1 MKLLIDRIIQD
12 GEGREGKIIKVDSF
26 INHQMDMKLMDE
38 IGKEFARK
46 FKDSKIDKILT
57 IEASGIG
64 IAVITSIHMGYVPVV
79 FAKKS
84 QPNTM
89 TERYYGAEVKSFTK
103 GTVSLAKVTKKYL
116 NAGENVLIIDDFMA
130 YGEASRG
137 LLSLAQQAGC
147 NIVGIGSVVEKAFQG
162 GGDKLRE
169 EGIKVESLAVIEKI
183 NEDGTLIFRDY
194 GEGKIEIKTPE
205 TAGR

>member
-1 MKLLIDRIIQD
+1 MKLLIDRIIKD
-12 GEGREGKIIKVDSF
+12 GEGREGHIIKVDSF

-38 IGKEFARK
+38 IGKEFARR
-46 FKDSKIDKILT
+46 FEGLGINKILT

-64 IAVITSIHMGYVPVV
+64 IAVITSVHMGYIPVV

-116 NAGENVLIIDDFMA
+116 QPGEKVLIIDDFMA

-137 LLSLAQQAGC
+137 LISLVQQAGGEV
-147 NIVGIGSVVEKAFQG
+147 VGLGAVVEKAFQG
-162 GGDKLRE
+162 GGQNLRD
-169 EGIKVESLAVIEKI
+169 EGYKVESLAVISKI
-183 NEDGTLIFRDY
+183 HDDGTLEFSNYD
-194 GEGKIEIKTPE
+194 K
-205 TAGR
+205 

>member
-1 MKLLIDRIIQD
+1 MKLLIDRIIKD
-12 GEGREGKIIKVDSF
+12 GEGREGHIIKVDSF
-26 INHQMDMKLMDE
+26 INHQMDMKLMDK
-38 IGKEFARK
+38 IGKEFARR
-46 FKDSKIDKILT
+46 FEGLGINKILT

-64 IAVITSIHMGYVPVV
+64 IAVITSVHMGYIPVV

-116 NAGENVLIIDDFMA
+116 QPGEKVLIIDDFMA

-137 LLSLAQQAGC
+137 LISLVQQAGGEV
-147 NIVGIGSVVEKAFQG
+147 VGLGAVVEKAFQG
-162 GGDKLRE
+162 GGQKLRD
-169 EGIKVESLAVIEKI
+169 EGYKVESLAVISKI
-183 NEDGTLIFRDY
+183 HDDGKLEFSNYD
-194 GEGKIEIKTPE
+194 K
-205 TAGR
+205 

>member
-1 MKLLIDRIIQD
+1 MKLLIDRIIKD
-12 GEGREGKIIKVDSF
+12 GEGREGHIIKVDSF

-38 IGKEFARK
+38 IGKEFARR
-46 FKDSKIDKILT
+46 FEGLGINKILT

-64 IAVITSIHMGYVPVV
+64 IAVITSVHMGYIPVV

-116 NAGENVLIIDDFMA
+116 QPGEKVLIIDDFMA

-137 LLSLAQQAGC
+137 LISLVQQAGGEV
-147 NIVGIGSVVEKAFQG
+147 VGLGDVVEKAFQG
-162 GGDKLRE
+162 GGQKLRD
-169 EGIKVESLAVIEKI
+169 EGYKVESLAVISKI
-183 NEDGTLIFRDY
+183 HDDGTLEFSNYD
-194 GEGKIEIKTPE
+194 K
-205 TAGR
+205 

>member
-1 MKLLIDRIIQD
+1 MKLLIDRIIKD
-12 GEGREGKIIKVDSF
+12 GEGREGHIIKVDSF

-38 IGKEFARK
+38 IGKEFARR
-46 FKDSKIDKILT
+46 FEGLGINKILT

-64 IAVITSIHMGYVPVV
+64 IAVITSVHMGYIPVV
-79 FAKKS
+79 LAKKS

-116 NAGENVLIIDDFMA
+116 QPGEKVLIIDDFMA

-137 LLSLAQQAGC
+137 LISLVQQAGGEV
-147 NIVGIGSVVEKAFQG
+147 VGLGAVVEKAFQG
-162 GGDKLRE
+162 GGQKLRD
-169 EGIKVESLAVIEKI
+169 EGYKVESLAVISKI
-183 NEDGTLIFRDY
+183 HDDGTLEFSNYD
-194 GEGKIEIKTPE
+194 K
-205 TAGR
+205 

>member
-1 MKLLIDRIIQD
+1 MKLLIDRIIKD
-12 GEGREGKIIKVDSF
+12 GEGREGHIIKVDSF

-38 IGKEFARK
+38 IGKEFARR
-46 FKDSKIDKILT
+46 FEGLGINKILT

-64 IAVITSIHMGYVPVV
+64 IAVITSVHMGYIPVV

-116 NAGENVLIIDDFMA
+116 QPGEKVLIIDDFMA

-137 LLSLAQQAGC
+137 LISLVQQAGGE
-147 NIVGIGSVVEKAFQG
+147 VGGLGAVVEKAFQG
-162 GGDKLRE
+162 GGQKLRD
-169 EGIKVESLAVIEKI
+169 EGYKIESLAVISKI
-183 NEDGTLIFRDY
+183 HDDGTLEFSNYD
-194 GEGKIEIKTPE
+194 K
-205 TAGR
+205 

>member
-1 MKLLIDRIIQD
+1 MKLLIDRIIKD
-12 GEGREGKIIKVDSF
+12 GEGREGHIIKVDSF

-38 IGKEFARK
+38 IGKEFARR
-46 FKDSKIDKILT
+46 FEGLGLNKILT

-64 IAVITSIHMGYVPVV
+64 IAVITSVHMGYIPVV

-116 NAGENVLIIDDFMA
+116 QPGEKVLIIDDFMA

-137 LLSLAQQAGC
+137 LISLVQQAGGEV
-147 NIVGIGSVVEKAFQG
+147 VGLGAVVEKAFQG
-162 GGDKLRE
+162 GGQKLRD
-169 EGIKVESLAVIEKI
+169 EGYKVESLAVISKI
-183 NEDGTLIFRDY
+183 HDDGTLEFSNYD
-194 GEGKIEIKTPE
+194 K
-205 TAGR
+205 

>member
-1 MKLLIDRIIQD
+1 MKLLIDRIIKD
-12 GEGREGKIIKVDSF
+12 GEGREGHIIKVDSF

-38 IGKEFARK
+38 IGKEFARR
-46 FKDSKIDKILT
+46 FEGLGINKILT

-64 IAVITSIHMGYVPVV
+64 IAVITSVHMGYIPVV

-116 NAGENVLIIDDFMA
+116 QPGEKVLIIDDFMA

-137 LLSLAQQAGC
+137 LISLVQQAGGEV
-147 NIVGIGSVVEKAFQG
+147 VGLGAVVEKAFQG
-162 GGDKLRE
+162 GGQKLRD
-169 EGIKVESLAVIEKI
+169 EGYKIESLAVISKI
-183 NEDGTLIFRDY
+183 HDDGTLEFSNYD
-194 GEGKIEIKTPE
+194 K
-205 TAGR
+205 

>member
-1 MKLLIDRIIQD
+1 MKLLIDRIIKD
-12 GEGREGKIIKVDSF
+12 GEGREGHIIKLDSF

-38 IGKEFARK
+38 IGKEFARR
-46 FKDSKIDKILT
+46 FEGLGINKILT

-64 IAVITSIHMGYVPVV
+64 IAVITSVHMGYIPVV

-116 NAGENVLIIDDFMA
+116 QPGEKVLIIDDFMA

-137 LLSLAQQAGC
+137 LISLVQQAGGEV
-147 NIVGIGSVVEKAFQG
+147 VGLGAVVEKAFQG
-162 GGDKLRE
+162 GGQKLRD
-169 EGIKVESLAVIEKI
+169 EGYKVESLAVISKI
-183 NEDGTLIFRDY
+183 HDDGTLEFSNYD
-194 GEGKIEIKTPE
+194 K
-205 TAGR
+205 

>member
-1 MKLLIDRIIQD
+1 MKLLIDRIIKD
-12 GEGREGKIIKVDSF
+12 GEGREGHIIKVDSF

-38 IGKEFARK
+38 IGKEFARR
-46 FKDSKIDKILT
+46 FEGLGINKILT

-64 IAVITSIHMGYVPVV
+64 IAVITSVHMGYIPVV

-116 NAGENVLIIDDFMA
+116 QPGEQVLIIDDFMA

-137 LLSLAQQAGC
+137 LISLVQQAGGEV
-147 NIVGIGSVVEKAFQG
+147 VGLGAVVEKAFQG
-162 GGDKLRE
+162 GGQKLRD
-169 EGIKVESLAVIEKI
+169 EGYKVESLAVISKI
-183 NEDGTLIFRDY
+183 HDDGTLEFSNYD
-194 GEGKIEIKTPE
+194 K
-205 TAGR
+205 

>member
-1 MKLLIDRIIQD
+1 MKLLIDRIIKD
-12 GEGREGKIIKVDSF
+12 GEGREGHIIKVDSF

-38 IGKEFARK
+38 IGKEFARR
-46 FKDSKIDKILT
+46 FEGLGINKILT

-64 IAVITSIHMGYVPVV
+64 IAVITSVHMGYIPVV

-116 NAGENVLIIDDFMA
+116 QPGEKVLIIDDCMA

-137 LLSLAQQAGC
+137 LISLVQQAGGEV
-147 NIVGIGSVVEKAFQG
+147 VGLGAVVEKAFQG
-162 GGDKLRE
+162 GGQKLRD
-169 EGIKVESLAVIEKI
+169 EGYKVESLAVISKI
-183 NEDGTLIFRDY
+183 HDDGTLEFSNYD
-194 GEGKIEIKTPE
+194 K
-205 TAGR
+205 

>member
-1 MKLLIDRIIQD
+1 MQELEDRIRHD
-12 GEGREGKIIKVDSF
+12 GIVKAGNVLKVDAF
-26 INHQMDMKLMDE
+26 LNHQCDVELFDHMGAEWARLFEGVE
-38 IGKEFARK
+38 IN
-46 FKDSKIDKILT
+46 KILT

-64 IAVITSIHMGYVPVV
+64 IAVITSVHMGYIPVV

-116 NAGENVLIIDDFMA
+116 QPGEKVLIIDDFMA

-137 LLSLAQQAGC
+137 LISLVQQAGGEV
-147 NIVGIGSVVEKAFQG
+147 VGLGAVVEKAFQG
-162 GGDKLRE
+162 GGQKLRD
-169 EGIKVESLAVIEKI
+169 EGYKVESLAVISKI
-183 NEDGTLIFRDY
+183 HDDGTLEFSNYD
-194 GEGKIEIKTPE
+194 K
-205 TAGR
+205 

>member
-1 MKLLIDRIIQD
+1 MKLLIDRIIKD
-12 GEGREGKIIKVDSF
+12 GEGREGHIIKVDSF

-38 IGKEFARK
+38 IGKEFARR
-46 FKDSKIDKILT
+46 FKDLGINKILT

-64 IAVITSIHMGYVPVV
+64 IAVITSVHMGYIPVV

-89 TERYYGAEVKSFTK
+89 TDRYYGAEVKSFTK

-116 NAGENVLIIDDFMA
+116 QPEDKVLIIDDFMA

-137 LLSLAQQAGC
+137 LISLVDQAGAEV
-147 NIVGIGSVVEKAFQG
+147 VGLGAVVEKEFQG
-162 GGDKLRE
+162 GGNKLRAD
-169 EGIKVESLAVIEKI
+169 GYKVESLAVISKI
-183 NEDGTLIFRDY
+183 HEDGSLDFK
-194 GEGKIEIKTPE
+194 KI
-205 TAGR
+205 

>member
-1 MKLLIDRIIQD
+1 MKILIDRIIKD
-12 GEGREGKIIKVDSF
+12 GEGREGHIIKVDSF

-38 IGKEFARK
+38 IGKEFARR
-46 FKDSKIDKILT
+46 FEGLGINKILT

-64 IAVITSIHMGYVPVV
+64 IAVITSVHMGYIPVV

-116 NAGENVLIIDDFMA
+116 QPGEKVLIIDDFMA

-137 LLSLAQQAGC
+137 LISLVQQAGGEV
-147 NIVGIGSVVEKAFQG
+147 VGLGAVDEKAFQG
-162 GGDKLRE
+162 GGQKLRD
-169 EGIKVESLAVIEKI
+169 EGYKVESLAVISKI
-183 NEDGTLIFRDY
+183 HDDGTLEFSNYD
-194 GEGKIEIKTPE
+194 K
-205 TAGR
+205 

>member
-1 MKLLIDRIIQD
+1 MKLLIDRIIKD
-12 GEGREGKIIKVDSF
+12 GEGREGHIIKVDSF

-38 IGKEFARK
+38 IGKEFARR
-46 FKDSKIDKILT
+46 FEGLGINKILT

-64 IAVITSIHMGYVPVV
+64 IAVITSVHMGYIPVV
-79 FAKKS
+79 FAKTS

-116 NAGENVLIIDDFMA
+116 QPGEKVLIIDDFMA

-137 LLSLAQQAGC
+137 LISLVQQAGGEV
-147 NIVGIGSVVEKAFQG
+147 VGLGAVVEKAFQG
-162 GGDKLRE
+162 GGQKLRD
-169 EGIKVESLAVIEKI
+169 EGYKVESLAVISKI
-183 NEDGTLIFRDY
+183 HDDGTLEFSNYD
-194 GEGKIEIKTPE
+194 K
-205 TAGR
+205 

>member
-1 MKLLIDRIIQD
+1 MKLLIDRIIKD
-12 GEGREGKIIKVDSF
+12 GEGREGHIIKVDSF

-38 IGKEFARK
+38 IGKEFARR
-46 FKDSKIDKILT
+46 FEGLGINKILT

-64 IAVITSIHMGYVPVV
+64 IAVITSVHMGYIPVV

-116 NAGENVLIIDDFMA
+116 QPGEKVLIIDDFMA

-137 LLSLAQQAGC
+137 LISLVQQAGGEV
-147 NIVGIGSVVEKAFQG
+147 VGLGAVVEKAFQG
-162 GGDKLRE
+162 GGQKLRD
-169 EGIKVESLAVIEKI
+169 EGYKVESLAVISKTHD
-183 NEDGTLIFRDY
+183 DGTLEFSNYD
-194 GEGKIEIKTPE
+194 K
-205 TAGR
+205 

>member
-1 MKLLIDRIIQD
+1 MKLLIDRIIKD
-12 GEGREGKIIKVDSF
+12 GEGREGHIIKVDSF

-38 IGKEFARK
+38 IGKEFARR
-46 FKDSKIDKILT
+46 FEGLGINKILT

-64 IAVITSIHMGYVPVV
+64 IAVITSVHMGYIPVV

-116 NAGENVLIIDDFMA
+116 QPGEKVLIIDDFMA

-137 LLSLAQQAGC
+137 LISLVQQAGGEV
-147 NIVGIGSVVEKAFQG
+147 VGLGAVVEKAFQG
-162 GGDKLRE
+162 GGQKLRD
-169 EGIKVESLAVIEKI
+169 EGYKVESLAVISKI
-183 NEDGTLIFRDY
+183 HDDGTLEFTNYD
-194 GEGKIEIKTPE
+194 K
-205 TAGR
+205 

>member
-1 MKLLIDRIIQD
+1 MKLLIDRIIKD
-12 GEGREGKIIKVDSF
+12 GEGREGHIIKVDSF

-38 IGKEFARK
+38 IGKEFARR
-46 FKDSKIDKILT
+46 FEGLGINKILT

-64 IAVITSIHMGYVPVV
+64 IAVITSVHMGYIPVV

-89 TERYYGAEVKSFTK
+89 TERYYGAEVNSFTK

-116 NAGENVLIIDDFMA
+116 QPGEKVLIIDDFMA

-137 LLSLAQQAGC
+137 LISLVQQAGGEV
-147 NIVGIGSVVEKAFQG
+147 VGLGAVVEKAFQG
-162 GGDKLRE
+162 GGQKLRD
-169 EGIKVESLAVIEKI
+169 EGYKVESLAVISKI
-183 NEDGTLIFRDY
+183 HDDGTLEFSNYD
-194 GEGKIEIKTPE
+194 K
-205 TAGR
+205 

>member
-1 MKLLIDRIIQD
+1 MKLLIDRIIKD
-12 GEGREGKIIKVDSF
+12 GEGREGHIIKVDSF

-38 IGKEFARK
+38 IGKEFARR
-46 FKDSKIDKILT
+46 FKDLGINKILT

-64 IAVITSIHMGYVPVV
+64 IAVITSVHMGYIPVV

-103 GTVSLAKVTKKYL
+103 GTVTLAKVTKKYL
-116 NAGENVLIIDDFMA
+116 QPDEKVLIIDDFMA

-137 LLSLAQQAGC
+137 LISLVNQAGGEV
-147 NIVGIGSVVEKAFQG
+147 VGLGAVVEKEFQG
-162 GGDKLRE
+162 GGNKLRAD
-169 EGIKVESLAVIEKI
+169 GYKVESLAVISKI
-183 NEDGTLIFRDY
+183 NDDGTLEFK
-194 GEGKIEIKTPE
+194 KI
-205 TAGR
+205 

>member
-1 MKLLIDRIIQD
+1 MKLLVDRIIKD
-12 GEGREGKIIKVDSF
+12 GEGREGHIIKVDSF

-38 IGKEFARK
+38 IGKEFARR
-46 FKDSKIDKILT
+46 FEGLGINKILT

-64 IAVITSIHMGYVPVV
+64 IAVITSVHMGYIPVV

-116 NAGENVLIIDDFMA
+116 QPGEKVLIIDDFMA

-137 LLSLAQQAGC
+137 LISLVQQAGGEV
-147 NIVGIGSVVEKAFQG
+147 VGLGAVVEKAFQG
-162 GGDKLRE
+162 GGQKLRD
-169 EGIKVESLAVIEKI
+169 EGYKVESLAVISKI
-183 NEDGTLIFRDY
+183 HDDGTLEFSNYD
-194 GEGKIEIKTPE
+194 K
-205 TAGR
+205 

>member
-1 MKLLIDRIIQD
+1 MKLLIDRIIKD
-12 GEGREGKIIKVDSF
+12 GEGREGHIIKVDSF

-38 IGKEFARK
+38 IGKEFAKR
-46 FKDSKIDKILT
+46 FEGLGINKILT

-64 IAVITSIHMGYVPVV
+64 IAVITSVHMDYIPVV

-116 NAGENVLIIDDFMA
+116 KEGDKVLIIDDFMA

-137 LLSLAQQAGC
+137 LISLVEQSGGQVMGLGA
-147 NIVGIGSVVEKAFQG
+147 VVEKAFQG
-162 GGDKLRE
+162 GGKKLRD
-169 EGIKVESLAVIEKI
+169 EGYKVESLAVISKI
-183 NEDGTLIFRDY
+183 HDDGTLEFINYDS
-194 GEGKIEIKTPE
+194 E
-205 TAGR
+205 

>member
-1 MKLLIDRIIQD
+1 MKLLIDRIIKD
-12 GEGREGKIIKVDSF
+12 GEGREGHIIKVDSF

-38 IGKEFARK
+38 IGKEFARR
-46 FKDSKIDKILT
+46 FEGLGINKILT

-64 IAVITSIHMGYVPVV
+64 IAVITSVHMGYIPVV

-116 NAGENVLIIDDFMA
+116 QPGEKVLIIDDFMA

-137 LLSLAQQAGC
+137 LISLVQQAGGEV
-147 NIVGIGSVVEKAFQG
+147 VGLGAVVEKAFQG
-162 GGDKLRE
+162 GGQKLRD
-169 EGIKVESLAVIEKI
+169 EGYKVESLAVISKI
-183 NEDGTLIFRDY
+183 HDDGTLEFSNYD
-194 GEGKIEIKTPE
+194 K
-205 TAGR
+205 